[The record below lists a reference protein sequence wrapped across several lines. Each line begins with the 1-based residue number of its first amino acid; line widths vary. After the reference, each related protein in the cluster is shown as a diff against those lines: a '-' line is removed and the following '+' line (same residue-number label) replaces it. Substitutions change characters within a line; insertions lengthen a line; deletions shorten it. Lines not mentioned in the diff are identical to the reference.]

1 MKVRLRDD
9 GRTQLWT
16 PPNPRGHLAS
26 KRMVVTYVYE
36 GQVSPNACQGR
47 SGSRQEHIHISI
59 VNGNKNKS
67 RVLVWCWFG
76 QGGQHGYERRKPEDS
91 PGRSGPGEYHTGR
104 PASGSADKDSVDETG
119 HPEEPIDRSRMPDHM
134 AAKPP
139 ELRATCGPAAVQV
152 HVCNEAFRS
161 LPQTLTSTSSLALT
175 VYQLFNPPFSDQW
188 RRKIARAH
196 PKRLAEMRYVNSTTY
211 GDTKQGVT

>member
-9 GRTQLWT
+9 GRTQRWA
-16 PPNPRGHLAS
+16 PPNPRGHLAG

-47 SGSRQEHIHISI
+47 SGSRQEHIRISI

-76 QGGQHGYERRKPEDS
+76 QGGRHGYERGKPEDI
-91 PGRSGPGEYHTGR
+91 GPGEYHTGNSQLQVPR
-104 PASGSADKDSVDETG
+104 IKAPSMQTMY
-119 HPEEPIDRSRMPDHM
+119 PEEPIDRSRMPDHM

-139 ELRATCGPAAVQV
+139 ELGATCGPAAVQV

-175 VYQLFNPPFSDQW
+175 VYQLFNPPSLTNGEEKPQEYTQSV
-188 RRKIARAH
+188 RRRCG
-196 PKRLAEMRYVNSTTY
+196 M
-211 GDTKQGVT
+211 